1 MSLFLKIKNAVDSKI
16 NSIKEKRKHRK
27 KESEGDASG
36 APEISDVDRAIAK
49 IKSEKR
55 NVNDRIRQVT
65 YNAKHEM

>member
-16 NSIKEKRKHRK
+16 NSIKEKRKHKK
-27 KESEGDASG
+27 KENEGDASG

-55 NVNDRIRQVT
+55 NVNDRIRQVN

>member
-27 KESEGDASG
+27 KENEGDTSSV
-36 APEISDVDRAIAK
+36 PEISDVDRAIAK

-65 YNAKHEM
+65 